1 MIAKKS
7 AAVVGQ
13 IQRLMKNHGLTLAD
27 IEFHLGGRV
36 ERPRK
41 EAVAV
46 SKSTSSSAKYRDPRT
61 GATWSGRG
69 RAPSWIA
76 SANDRSKFLNEN
88 VSVQS
93 SSASTATA
101 KPGNYVRGVQPAKY
115 RNPKTGQT
123 WSGRGK
129 APAWMASARDRSRF
143 LINDESARTAAPKVA
158 PRGKRSATSAA
169 MKQPSSKRTTAGN
182 VSSARVPSDAASTGP
197 AAAEN
202 QAAKKNAPKKAI
214 AKKAVARKAG
224 KKNGVV
230 AKKGTTKTADRQ

>member
-1 MIAKKS
+1 MATLAQVQERISKLQAQAEAMIAKKS

-13 IQRLMKNHGLTLAD
+13 IQRLMKDNGLTLAD

-36 ERPRK
+36 GRPKK

-76 SANDRSKFLNEN
+76 SANDRSRFLNEN

-129 APAWMASARDRSRF
+129 APAWMASARDKRRF

-158 PRGKRSATSAA
+158 PRGKR
-169 MKQPSSKRTTAGN
+169 RL
-182 VSSARVPSDAASTGP
+182 P
-197 AAAEN
+197 AP
-202 QAAKKNAPKKAI
+202 Q
-214 AKKAVARKAG
+214 
-224 KKNGVV
+224 
-230 AKKGTTKTADRQ
+230 